1 MDFYYPRWFFLL
13 SLDLCN
19 QIRNVHIP
27 WKNDENEGAWKNISH
42 FLFKVE
48 NKLGCVCFHFQ
59 LLESIITVGITKKKK
74 KNFIVK
80 EQNKEFSLTIHIKCR
95 NNCKADLHL
104 RRLNLINHVLKSCK
118 KNSQYTHN
126 CSGKSRRL

>member
-1 MDFYYPRWFFLL
+1 MIF
-13 SLDLCN
+13 SLEFVQLCN
-19 QIRNVHIP
+19 QIRNLNFP
-27 WKNDENEGAWKNISH
+27 RKNHENEGAWKNISH

-74 KNFIVK
+74 NFIVK

-104 RRLNLINHVLKSCK
+104 FAYFYKKTKPHKSCAK
-118 KNSQYTHN
+118 ILQKNSQYTHN